1 VRRDTS
7 IPSDWFET
15 LYRDDPDPW
24 QFETSAYEAAK
35 YDATLAALPRER
47 YARAFEPGCANGVFT
62 RRLAER
68 CDALLAADV
77 SETALAA
84 ARARCADRPQVSFSM
99 MRLPGDAPAGPF
111 DLVLL
116 SEIIYYW
123 DRDDL
128 ARAAAWLAQAVPSGG
143 DVLLVHWTGD
153 TDYPLGGDEAVEG
166 LAGLLGDRIAPLRA
180 DRHERYR
187 LDLWRMR

>member
-1 VRRDTS
+1 MRRDKS
-7 IPSDWFET
+7 IPPDWFEK

-24 QFETSAYEAAK
+24 QFETSDYEAAK
-35 YDATLAALPRER
+35 YDATLAALPRDR
-47 YARAFEPGCANGVFT
+47 YARAFEPGCANGIFT
-62 RRLAER
+62 ARLAER
-68 CDALLAADV
+68 CDAVLAADV
-77 SETALAA
+77 SGTALAA
-84 ARARCADRPQVSFSM
+84 ARSRCAGLPQVRFETLQ
-99 MRLPGDAPAGPF
+99 LPAQTPEGRF

-128 ARAAAWLAQAVPSGG
+128 ARAAAWLRDAVPSGG

-166 LAGLLGDRIAPLRA
+166 LAGLMGDAVERLRA
-180 DRHERYR
+180 DRHDRYR

>member
-1 VRRDTS
+1 MRRDKS
-7 IPSDWFET
+7 IPPDWFEG

-24 QFETSAYEAAK
+24 QFETSEYEAAK
-35 YDATLAALPRER
+35 YDATLAALPRAR
-47 YARAFEPGCANGVFT
+47 YARAFEPGCANGVLT
-62 RRLAER
+62 ARLAER

-77 SETALAA
+77 SHTALAA
-84 ARARCADRPQVSFSM
+84 ARARCAHRPQVRFETLS
-99 MRLPGDAPAGPF
+99 LPGEAPAGPF

-128 ARAAAWLAQAVPSGG
+128 ARAAAWLAGAVPSGG
-143 DVLLVHWTGD
+143 DVLLVHWTGE
-153 TDYPLGGDEAVEG
+153 TDYPLGGDEAVDG
-166 LAGLLGDRIAPLRA
+166 LAALLGDAIEPLRA
-180 DRHERYR
+180 DRRARYR